1 MRNTP
6 VPKNTLLDYLIEHL
20 GLKNSRALSK
30 HLGVTQGMISKIR
43 YGVNK
48 PSSDFILLVYGKTN
62 LSIEK
67 IRELIGED
75 NGLDS

>member
-1 MRNTP
+1 
-6 VPKNTLLDYLIEHL
+6 LLDYLIEHL

-48 PSSDFILLVYGKTN
+48 PSSDFILLVYDKTN
-62 LSIEK
+62 LNIEK
-67 IRELIGED
+67 IRELIGKD
-75 NGLDS
+75 HG

>member
-1 MRNTP
+1 MRNIP
-6 VPKNTLLDYLIEHL
+6 VPENALLDYLIEHL

-48 PSSDFILLVYGKTN
+48 PSSDFILLVYDKTGT
-62 LSIEK
+62 SIEK
-67 IRELIGED
+67 IRELIGES
-75 NGLDS
+75 NGRDS

>member
-6 VPKNTLLDYLIEHL
+6 VPKNVLLDYLIEHI
-20 GLKNSRALSK
+20 GFKNTRALSQ
-30 HLGVTQGMISKIR
+30 HLGVTQGALSKIR

-48 PSSDFILLVYGKTN
+48 PSSDFILLVYDKTN